1 MDRAQEPLH
10 IRRHGLSVP
19 CDFEVSPGFAV
30 IKPVTVNGF
39 DRYTSQRDAAV
50 VGPVMGSMVHG
61 QDLPPW
67 LSDPRTDGRRPWRTA
82 SVPSP
87 LRMAKPNGYRAAR
100 GGPSWQA
107 SINLHSTKA
116 A

>member
-1 MDRAQEPLH
+1 MTTPLIAGIAGAPGNCMDRAQEPLH

-61 QDLPPW
+61 QDLPP
-67 LSDPRTDGRRPWRTA
+67 
-82 SVPSP
+82 P
-87 LRMAKPNGYRAAR
+87 LQR
-100 GGPSWQA
+100 
-107 SINLHSTKA
+107 
-116 A
+116 